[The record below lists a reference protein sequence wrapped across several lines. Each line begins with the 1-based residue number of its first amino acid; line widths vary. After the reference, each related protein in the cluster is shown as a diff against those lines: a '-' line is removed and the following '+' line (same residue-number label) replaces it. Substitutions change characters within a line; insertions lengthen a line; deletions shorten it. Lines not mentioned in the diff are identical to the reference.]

1 MIRALFLAWTDLLRP
16 RIFGV
21 LAKGVGLTILIF
33 IALQAAAFFALRA
46 LAPETL
52 ALPFGATL
60 PLATILSWGSLAL
73 FPLMGFF
80 LMAPV
85 AAGFSGLYAENVADT
100 VEDIHYPA
108 RPGSAMDF
116 FESIPGALGILGAT
130 LLVGLLTLI
139 LTPVLGPLA
148 PLLFYAANGWLLG
161 REFFQM
167 AARRHMDAAPA
178 QAMRQRNAAIVT
190 LTGVAIA
197 FLLTVPILNIAV
209 PVVAAA
215 AFTHLVHGLLGDED
229 RALPV

>member
-52 ALPFGATL
+52 SLPFGATL

-100 VEDIHYPA
+100 VDDIHYPA

-116 FESIPGALGILGAT
+116 
-130 LLVGLLTLI
+130 
-139 LTPVLGPLA
+139 
-148 PLLFYAANGWLLG
+148 Y
-161 REFFQM
+161 
-167 AARRHMDAAPA
+167 
-178 QAMRQRNAAIVT
+178 
-190 LTGVAIA
+190 
-197 FLLTVPILNIAV
+197 
-209 PVVAAA
+209 
-215 AFTHLVHGLLGDED
+215 
-229 RALPV
+229 

>member
-21 LAKGVGLTILIF
+21 LAKGIGYSVLIF
-33 IALQAAAFFALRA
+33 IGLQAAAFFALRA
-46 LAPETL
+46 FAPERL
-52 ALPFGATL
+52 PLPFGGSL
-60 PLATILSWGSLAL
+60 PLAEILSWGSLAL
-73 FPLMGFF
+73 LPLMGFF

-130 LLVGLLTLI
+130 LLVAILTLV

-148 PLLFYAANGWLLG
+148 PVLFYAANGWLLG

-178 QAMRQRNAAIVT
+178 MALRQRNAAVVT

-197 FLLTVPILNIAV
+197 FFLTVPVLNIAV

-229 RALPV
+229 RAPRI